1 MRQSVGCAVSAL
13 TRRHAIRGRKSLFRE
28 PPPTAEHRI
37 NENIRYTPVRVVDTD
52 GEQIGVLPV
61 DQARQEAAER
71 GVDLVEIAP
80 SARPPVCKIMDYGRF
95 IFERDK
101 KAKEAKRKQHT
112 VELKEVKF
120 RPNIGD
126 HDFDTKLK
134 KADQFLR
141 SGYHVKLTVMF
152 RMREMRRPENGYD
165 ILERATRRLSPIAA
179 IENAPPDRLTGR
191 DLTMVL
197 RPTE

>member
-1 MRQSVGCAVSAL
+1 VEQSIGCIVSTL
-13 TRRHAIRGRKSLFRE
+13 KRRSVIRGRKSLFRE

-37 NENIRYTPVRVVDTD
+37 NEKIRYTPVRVVDTD

-61 DQARQEAAER
+61 DEARQAAAER
-71 GVDLVEIAP
+71 GADLVEIAP

-112 VELKEVKF
+112 VEVKEVKF

-134 KADQFLR
+134 KARKFLG

-165 ILERATRRLSPIAA
+165 ILERATRKLSPIAA
-179 IENAPPDRLTGR
+179 IENPPPDRLSGR

-197 RPTE
+197 RPSN

>member
-1 MRQSVGCAVSAL
+1 
-13 TRRHAIRGRKSLFRE
+13 
-28 PPPTAEHRI
+28 
-37 NENIRYTPVRVVDTD
+37 
-52 GEQIGVLPV
+52 VLPV
-61 DQARQEAAER
+61 EEARQAAAER

-112 VELKEVKF
+112 VEVKEVKF

-134 KADQFLR
+134 KARQFLG

-165 ILERATRRLSPIAA
+165 ILERATRKLSPIAA